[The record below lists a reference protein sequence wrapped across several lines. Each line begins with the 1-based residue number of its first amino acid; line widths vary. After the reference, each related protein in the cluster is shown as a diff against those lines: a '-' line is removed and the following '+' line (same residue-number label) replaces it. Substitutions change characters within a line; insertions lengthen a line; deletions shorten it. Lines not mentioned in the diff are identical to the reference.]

1 MTGQGRLLTMVLLLL
16 ICGFGFRQ
24 RQAEAQSG
32 QPGQAPS
39 SASGEESSQSAE
51 SGSSAETEEANPV
64 VLGKPAGARPEKNAP
79 GASPA
84 PPQPTNS
91 PFSWDRIRGPKY
103 QA

>member
-16 ICGFGFRQ
+16 ICGFGFRA

-64 VLGKPAGARPEKNAP
+64 VLGMPAGRRPGGVAP
-79 GASPA
+79 GPSRDHTRHNT
-84 PPQPTNS
+84 PPLS
-91 PFSWDRIRGPKY
+91 SARIRDT
-103 QA
+103 